1 MTILIF
7 TEGTVLMH
15 GSAKGRTREEIVQ
28 QNKEFGIQMEE
39 KSLAFQDTASYRI
52 NPGGIHDY
60 QGYVPVYNAV
70 EKIKKWKKQGA
81 TIFYLS
87 SRRVKGEIEAIRNV
101 LQKYSFPD
109 SQNLLYRQQGKDYKD
124 VTEGLMPNILIED
137 DCESIGGE
145 QEMTYTHMSHYDKR
159 KIHSVTVKEFS
170 GIDYLP
176 DNLGQLKTY

>member
-1 MTILIF
+1 MTIFIF

-15 GSAKGRTREEIVQ
+15 GSAKGRIREEIVQ
-28 QNKEFGIQMEE
+28 QSKEFGIQMEK
-39 KSLAFQDTASYRI
+39 KSLAFLDTASYGTD
-52 NPGGIHDY
+52 PGGIHDY
-60 QGYVPVYNAV
+60 QSYIPVHNAV

-87 SRRVKGEIEAIRNV
+87 SRRVKGEIETIRNI
-101 LQKYSFPD
+101 LQKYGFPD
-109 SQNLLYRQQGKDYKD
+109 FQNLLYRQQGEDYKD
-124 VTEGLMPNILIED
+124 VAEGLMPDILIED

-145 QEMTYTHMSHYDKR
+145 KEMTYPHMSGDIKA
-159 KIHSVTVKEFS
+159 KVHSVIVKEFS